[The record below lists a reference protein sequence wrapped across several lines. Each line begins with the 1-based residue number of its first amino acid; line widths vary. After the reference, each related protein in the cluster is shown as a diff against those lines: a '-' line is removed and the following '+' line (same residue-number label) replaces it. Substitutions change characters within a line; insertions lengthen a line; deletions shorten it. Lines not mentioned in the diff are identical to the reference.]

1 MTADDFINSDISNS
15 SNGSHINQIF
25 KVYYVG
31 RVSVST
37 KNVPPTF
44 IDDIVKRL
52 SDSQNLQ
59 SIQKHNVNTNSILSN
74 TEESFA
80 SGGFDFIDQINS
92 FDVHGNRVL
101 LPASIAKNIQVEEID
116 GMPPSNPDIHSESVD
131 QLIHKNPSTT
141 TAGKQH
147 TKYTAMFLQIG
158 RNHLSLFDSDRCHV
172 LLERNFSNISFCSQ
186 VKQL

>member
-1 MTADDFINSDISNS
+1 MAADDLINSDISNI
-15 SNGSHINQIF
+15 SNGSPINQIF

-116 GMPPSNPDIHSESVD
+116 GMLPSNPDIHSESVD

-158 RNHLSLFDSDRCHV
+158 RNHLSLFDSDRCQV